1 MSKYDNRYIIF
12 DITEL
17 DTLNFDQVLETS
29 ADTIVYNLAETKTV
43 VKYVFGDMPS
53 SVQALTTKE
62 GPYSYT
68 EIKNILTGSEWT
80 NPNDDL
86 D

>member
-1 MSKYDNRYIIF
+1 MSKLDNTYIIF
-12 DITEL
+12 DVTEL
-17 DTLNFDQVLETS
+17 STIDFDQVLETS
-29 ADTIVYNLAETKTV
+29 INTVIYNVADTQTI
-43 VKYVFGDMPS
+43 VKYIGEMPS

-68 EIKNILTGSEWT
+68 EIKNILTGSEWKD
-80 NPNDDL
+80 PNAGL

>member
-17 DTLNFDQVLETS
+17 DTLDFDQVLETS
-29 ADTIVYNLAETKTV
+29 ADTIVYNLAETKTI
-43 VKYVFGDMPS
+43 VKYAGDMPS
-53 SVQALTTKE
+53 SIQALTTKE
-62 GPYSYT
+62 GPYSYI
-68 EIKNILTGSEWT
+68 EIKNILTGSAWT
-80 NPNDDL
+80 DPNDDL

>member
-12 DITEL
+12 DVTEL
-17 DTLNFDQVLETS
+17 STIDFDQVLETS
-29 ADTIVYNLAETKTV
+29 INTIIYNVADTQTI
-43 VKYVFGDMPS
+43 VKYTGDMPS

-62 GPYSYT
+62 GPYT
-68 EIKNILTGSEWT
+68 HIEIQNILTGSAWT
-80 NPNDDL
+80 DPNAGL

>member
-1 MSKYDNRYIIF
+1 MSKWDNRYIIF

-17 DTLNFDQVLETS
+17 NTLDFDQVLETS

-43 VKYVFGDMPS
+43 VKYLGDMPS
-53 SVQALTTKE
+53 SIQALTTKE
-62 GPYSYT
+62 GPYSYS

-80 NPNDDL
+80 DPNEDL

>member
-1 MSKYDNRYIIF
+1 MSKYDNKYIIF

-17 DTLNFDQVLETS
+17 DTLDFNQVLETS
-29 ADTIVYNLAETKTV
+29 ADTIAYNLAGTKTV

-53 SVQALTTKE
+53 SIQALTTRE

-68 EIKNILTGSEWT
+68 EIKNILTGSEW
-80 NPNDDL
+80 NDPNEGV
-86 D
+86 